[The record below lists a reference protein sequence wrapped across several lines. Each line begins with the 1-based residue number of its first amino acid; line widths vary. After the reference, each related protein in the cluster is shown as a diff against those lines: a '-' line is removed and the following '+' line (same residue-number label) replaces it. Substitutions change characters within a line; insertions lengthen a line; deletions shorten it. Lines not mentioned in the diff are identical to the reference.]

1 MAGTPSEVS
10 DLQAQPS
17 GPQIRPSA
25 VTAYVTR
32 PSEAFKADKDLEP
45 QIEAQEREVGTCRVE
60 DVRFQQNWAGAAAA
74 ATGFHGQN

>member
-10 DLQAQPS
+10 DSQAQPA
-17 GPQIRPSA
+17 GPHIRPSA

-45 QIEAQEREVGTCRVE
+45 QIDAQEREVGTLSINTLAWSCCSSH
-60 DVRFQQNWAGAAAA
+60 RFSYLELM
-74 ATGFHGQN
+74 